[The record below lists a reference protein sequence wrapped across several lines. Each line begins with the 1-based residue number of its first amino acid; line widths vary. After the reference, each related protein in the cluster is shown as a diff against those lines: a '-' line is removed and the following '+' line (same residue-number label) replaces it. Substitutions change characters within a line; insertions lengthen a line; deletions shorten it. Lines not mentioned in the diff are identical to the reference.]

1 LPDGLSE
8 IFLREGLDTD
18 LPDRLFSNAMPV
30 ILTTEEECGRLD
42 ACAVGAK
49 ALQRPLPDDALKIVA
64 RIRTKRTA
72 TAAWSEQLT
81 NVRFA
86 CALRN

>member
-18 LPDRLFSNAMPV
+18 LPDGLFANAMPV

-42 ACAVGAK
+42 ACAVG
-49 ALQRPLPDDALKIVA
+49 
-64 RIRTKRTA
+64 
-72 TAAWSEQLT
+72 
-81 NVRFA
+81 
-86 CALRN
+86 

>member
-18 LPDRLFSNAMPV
+18 LPDRLFANAMPV
-30 ILTTEEECGRLD
+30 ILTTEEECGRLA
-42 ACAVGAK
+42 ACAVAK

-64 RIRTKRTA
+64 ATDKEDRDSGVVRTA
-72 TAAWSEQLT
+72 NQCPLC
-81 NVRFA
+81 

>member
-18 LPDRLFSNAMPV
+18 LPDGLFANAMPM

-42 ACAVGAK
+42 ACAVGWGQGIA
-49 ALQRPLPDDALKIVA
+49 
-64 RIRTKRTA
+64 A
-72 TAAWSEQLT
+72 T
-81 NVRFA
+81 FA
-86 CALRN
+86 